1 MCENQIVN
9 VGEAVE
15 YRSLRI
21 QLSLGMS
28 SKNHLPEVPGNV
40 AAECKHRCKN
50 KEACGHPCCKQ
61 HLSPVVQLKT
71 AQRLSSEPASNSVEC
86 RHTCRDKLACGHQ
99 CCKRHL
105 SREATETVTKRQPS
119 LNLQVVK
126 QATRR
131 SQLPTT
137 AHSIHQV
144 RRVSL
149 GPLLGVQGRAVAKTQ
164 EEPQASTANAKPKFH
179 FFIYDIEST
188 GLSPTGD
195 RIVEIAMKDSASCL
209 EYATLVSCAPATVH
223 RGAYQAHGI
232 STRQSHEHGLPFKQV
247 AAQLVQFI
255 NKGTEADESPVLV
268 AHNGNNFDNRM
279 LTAEFK
285 RCGVSLPQT
294 WQWLDSLPL
303 ARKLL
308 PELSRHS
315 QADLR
320 AFLELPPPLVAHR
333 AAADVAILHEVVKGL
348 ARLAGVENLEGL
360 MTLDGVH
367 KSSFQ
372 TYVGISPKEHQIG
385 M

>member
-1 MCENQIVN
+1 MPLSAGLFWFVRGMLLMDSAHAAAN
-9 VGEAVE
+9 
-15 YRSLRI
+15 RI
-21 QLSLGMS
+21 LTL
-28 SKNHLPEVPGNV
+28 
-40 AAECKHRCKN
+40 
-50 KEACGHPCCKQ
+50 
-61 HLSPVVQLKT
+61 T
-71 AQRLSSEPASNSVEC
+71 
-86 RHTCRDKLACGHQ
+86 HTCRDKLACGHQ

-105 SREATETVTKRQPS
+105 SREAFETVAKQQPS

-126 QATRR
+126 QATRK

-137 AHSIHQV
+137 PHFHQV
-144 RRVSL
+144 RRASS
-149 GPLLGVQGRAVAKTQ
+149 GPQLAVQGRAVAKIQ
-164 EEPQASTANAKPKFH
+164 EEPQARNPDANLKFH

-195 RIVEIAMKDSASCL
+195 RIVEIAIKDSASCL
-209 EYATLVSCAPATVH
+209 EYATLVCCAPATVH

-255 NKGTEADESPVLV
+255 NKGTEADEVPVLV
-268 AHNGNNFDNRM
+268 AHNGKSFDNRM

-285 RCGVSLPQT
+285 RCGVSLPEA
-294 WQWLDSLPL
+294 WQWLDTLPL

-308 PELSRHS
+308 PELTRHS

-333 AAADVAILHEVVKGL
+333 AAADVAVLDEVVQGL
-348 ARLAGVENLEGL
+348 ARLAGVGNLDGL

-367 KSSFQ
+367 RGSFQ
-372 TYVGISPKEHQIG
+372 TYAGILLKEHQVG
-385 M
+385 K

>member
-1 MCENQIVN
+1 M
-9 VGEAVE
+9 
-15 YRSLRI
+15 RI
-21 QLSLGMS
+21 QLFLGMS
-28 SKNHLPEVPGNV
+28 SKQRLPEVSGNV
-40 AAECKHRCKN
+40 ATECKHGCKD
-50 KEACGHPCCKQ
+50 KEACGHPCCKR
-61 HLSPVVQLKT
+61 HLSPIVQLKA
-71 AQRLSSEPASNSVEC
+71 AQRLSSESASKSVEC

-105 SREATETVTKRQPS
+105 SREATETVAKQQPS

-126 QATRR
+126 QATRK

-137 AHSIHQV
+137 THSFHQV
-144 RRVSL
+144 RRASS
-149 GPLLGVQGRAVAKTQ
+149 GPQLTVQGRAVTKTQ
-164 EEPQASTANAKPKFH
+164 EESQATTADAKPKFH

-195 RIVEIAMKDSASCL
+195 RIVEIAVKDSASCL

-247 AAQLVQFI
+247 AAQLVQLI
-255 NKGTEADESPVLV
+255 SKGTEADEVPVLV
-268 AHNGNNFDNRM
+268 AHNGRNFDNRM

-285 RCGVSLPQT
+285 RCGVSLPEA
-294 WQWLDSLPL
+294 WQWLDTLPL

-308 PELSRHS
+308 PELTRHS

-333 AAADVAILHEVVKGL
+333 AAADVAVLDEIVKGL
-348 ARLAGVENLEGL
+348 ARLAGVVSLEGL

-367 KSSFQ
+367 KGSFQ
-372 TYVGISPKEHQIG
+372 TYAGISLKEHQVG
-385 M
+385 K